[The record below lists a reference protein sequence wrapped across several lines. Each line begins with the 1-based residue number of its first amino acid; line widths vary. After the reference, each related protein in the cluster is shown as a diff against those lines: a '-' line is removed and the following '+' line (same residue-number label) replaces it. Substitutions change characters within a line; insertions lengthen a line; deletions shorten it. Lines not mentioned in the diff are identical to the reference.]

1 MRACAAGLR
10 RILFE
15 TAMRRAFTLFEVV
28 LVLAILVVLAALSY
42 PSLESMYGGY
52 RVQAA
57 ADALRS
63 SWAEARTHAMEEG
76 RAYRFSV
83 VMGKGNYRLAPDTAD
98 FWSGNP
104 APAAGA
110 VNQPLIDNGALPK
123 GIRFRRADSPRG
135 EGDGDTVLPSDG
147 IDPSQWSSLAVFL
160 PDGTAKDDVAVVLE
174 MSGARP
180 LVVRLRALTGGVSVR
195 PLAEGQR

>member
-1 MRACAAGLR
+1 
-10 RILFE
+10 
-15 TAMRRAFTLFEVV
+15 MRRAFTLFEVV

-42 PSLESMYGGY
+42 PTLESMYGGY

-63 SWAEARTHAMEEG
+63 TWAEARTHAMEEG
-76 RAYRFSV
+76 RAYRFSA

-98 FWSGNP
+98 FWSGNA
-104 APAAGA
+104 APDAGA
-110 VNQPLIDNGALPK
+110 GNAFIDSSALPK
-123 GIRFRRADSPRG
+123 GIRFRRPDSPRG
-135 EGDGDTVLPSDG
+135 DDDSDTVLPGDG
-147 IDPSQWSSLAVFL
+147 IDPAQWSPLAVFL

-174 MSGARP
+174 TSGARP

-195 PLAEGQR
+195 PLAEGGR